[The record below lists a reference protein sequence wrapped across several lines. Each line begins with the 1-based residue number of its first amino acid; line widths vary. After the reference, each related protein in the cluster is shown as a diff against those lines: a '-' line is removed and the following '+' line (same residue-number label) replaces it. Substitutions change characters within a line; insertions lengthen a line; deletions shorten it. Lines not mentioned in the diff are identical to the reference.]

1 MIKVNKKYGIEVD
14 QSGYQF
20 GVITEQ
26 LDKKTNETVLVLR
39 NNQYYPTMAM
49 CLNGLVQQLQK
60 DELQNADCDLV
71 DAIKLMRK
79 VNEDARKLIFDKI
92 SGLEEYHGESTD
104 QEES

>member
-14 QSGYQF
+14 QSSYQF

-26 LDKKTNETVLVLR
+26 LDKKTNETVIGLS
-39 NNQYYPTMAM
+39 NIKYYPTMAM
-49 CLNGLVQQLQK
+49 CLNGLIQQLQK
-60 DELQNADCDLV
+60 DELQDVDCDLM

-79 VNEDARKLIFDKI
+79 VNEHATALIFDKI
-92 SGLEEYHGESTD
+92 SELEGYHGESTD